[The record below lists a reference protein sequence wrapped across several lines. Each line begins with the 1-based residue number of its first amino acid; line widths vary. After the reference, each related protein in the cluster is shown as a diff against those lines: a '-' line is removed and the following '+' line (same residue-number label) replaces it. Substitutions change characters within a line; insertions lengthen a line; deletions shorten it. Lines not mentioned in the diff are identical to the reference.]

1 MVEYYIGEI
10 RAFAGNRVP
19 FGWALCDGK
28 KLPIKDNEA
37 LFNLLGTTW
46 GGDGLNNFALPD
58 LRGRLPVGSGQ
69 GKDLH
74 MRTLGEQ
81 GGEEEVR
88 LTGGQLP
95 PHKHTLRATNVPAD
109 TNEPGNSVMFATA
122 ASPDA
127 AANRGGLPYI
137 NKMTNVKD
145 AVKNVLKEDTV
156 STLLF
161 TQSQPHPNLMPAL
174 SINYIISLTGIYP
187 SP

>member
-1 MVEYYIGEI
+1 MVDCYVGEI

-19 FGWALCDGK
+19 FGWAWCDGK
-28 KLPIKDNEA
+28 KISIQDHEA

-46 GGDGLNNFALPD
+46 GGDGRNNFGLPD
-58 LRGRLPVGSGQ
+58 LRGRLPVGAGQ
-69 GKDLH
+69 GIGLVT
-74 MRTLGEQ
+74 RTLGEQ

-88 LTGGQLP
+88 LTVGQLP
-95 PHKHTLRATNVPAD
+95 PHKHTLRGTNVPAD

-145 AVKNVLKEDTV
+145 AKKNVLKEDTV